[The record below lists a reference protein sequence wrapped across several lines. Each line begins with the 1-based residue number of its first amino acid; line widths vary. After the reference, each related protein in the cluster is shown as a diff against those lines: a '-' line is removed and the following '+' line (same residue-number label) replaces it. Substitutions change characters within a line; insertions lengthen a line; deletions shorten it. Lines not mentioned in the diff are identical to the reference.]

1 MSQEDLKVRASAFR
15 SWVGD
20 FRRDVFVHG
29 KFVDDEMDDARL
41 THVLDGVV
49 EAQAELYGGEHSE
62 ELFFADFHRAP
73 YRVGMGRVVES
84 CGFDEVFAAEEHPGA
99 VGSA

>member
-1 MSQEDLKVRASAFR
+1 MMFLYTESLSTMRWTMRVSRTFSTE
-15 SWVGD
+15 
-20 FRRDVFVHG
+20 
-29 KFVDDEMDDARL
+29 
-41 THVLDGVV
+41 V
-49 EAQAELYGGEHSE
+49 EAQAELDGGEHSE

-99 VGSA
+99 ADLPSP